1 MMRGAYYMLS
11 LLMLN
16 SCTFTCNEVKNEF
29 YMGRACNIV
38 VEGNRSAPRNM
49 EIYGYNPKSNSKEKY
64 VADGGVYIELIS
76 ALEIGDTLVKNNDEP
91 FFILK
96 KKESVIKFSMRCNSE
111 NEFAGT
117 VVDTLRR

>member
-1 MMRGAYYMLS
+1 MRSACYMLS
-11 LLMLN
+11 LLVLN

-38 VEGNRSAPRNM
+38 IERNRSTPRNM
-49 EIYGYNPKSNSKEKY
+49 EIYGYNPESNSKEKY

-76 ALEIGDTLVKNNDEP
+76 ALETGDTLVKNNDEP
-91 FFILK
+91 FFLLK
-96 KKESVIKFSMRCNSE
+96 KKQSVIKFSMKCDSA

-117 VVDTLRR
+117 CMDTLRR

>member
-1 MMRGAYYMLS
+1 MKGAYYMLS

-38 VEGNRSAPRNM
+38 VESNRSTPRNM
-49 EIYGYNPKSNSKEKY
+49 EIYGYNPENNSKEKY
-64 VADGGVYIELIS
+64 VADGNVYIELIS
-76 ALEIGDTLVKNNDEP
+76 ALEVGDTLIKNNDEP

-96 KKESVIKFSMRCNSE
+96 KKQFAIKFGMNCGSR
-111 NEFAGT
+111 NEFAG
-117 VVDTLRR
+117 VAIDTLRR

>member
-1 MMRGAYYMLS
+1 MRGAYYMLS

-38 VEGNRSAPRNM
+38 VESNRSAPRNM
-49 EIYGYNPKSNSKEKY
+49 EIYGYNPESNAKEKY

-76 ALEIGDTLVKNNDEP
+76 ALEVSDTLVKNNDEP
-91 FFILK
+91 FFLLK
-96 KKESVIKFSMRCNSE
+96 KKESILKFSMKCDSR